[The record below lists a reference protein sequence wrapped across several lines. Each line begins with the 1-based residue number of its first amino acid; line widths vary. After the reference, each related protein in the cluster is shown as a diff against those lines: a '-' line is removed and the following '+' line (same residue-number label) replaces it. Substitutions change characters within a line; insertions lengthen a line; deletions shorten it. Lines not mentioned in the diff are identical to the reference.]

1 MELALREALKGGK
14 AVFPNP
20 MVGAVILN
28 RRGDVVS
35 TGHHTCCGAPHA
47 EPGGPF
53 PGGGCLGM
61 HHGSYP

>member
-28 RRGDVVS
+28 RRGMWCPRDIIP
-35 TGHHTCCGAPHA
+35 AA
-47 EPGGPF
+47 EPPTPNGRPF
-53 PGGGCLGM
+53 PGRGM
-61 HHGSYP
+61 SRDAPW